1 MELSCLQDGPE
12 TLKNTSNTER
22 RDQMNR
28 VSVSKCQALQ
38 DAVKSALYVW
48 QAAETHA
55 LKYGNTYALRT
66 RSELA
71 AKKLAAAKKQLER
84 FTANENEVTR

>member
-1 MELSCLQDGPE
+1 
-12 TLKNTSNTER
+12 
-22 RDQMNR
+22 MNR
-28 VSVSKCQALQ
+28 VSVSGCQALQ